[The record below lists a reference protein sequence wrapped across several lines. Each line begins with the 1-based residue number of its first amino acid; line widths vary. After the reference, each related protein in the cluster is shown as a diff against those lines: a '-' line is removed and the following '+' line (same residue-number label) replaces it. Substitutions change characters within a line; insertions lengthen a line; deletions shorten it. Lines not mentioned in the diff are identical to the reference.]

1 MAQVFPVSAQIIYD
15 TLAADAVFMDALGEY
30 TFKVSPGAPVP
41 ALSVVTPGQD
51 LPSVESVS
59 GVEVVI
65 HDVGSVRRRDYLS
78 SVSDFIVDWKVYLI
92 AWEPANGV
100 ALTNAVIRMMQIFSG
115 ATSTEVVATADG
127 IGAQVQT
134 LVTIPADMPIYTA

>member
-1 MAQVFPVSAQIIYD
+1 MA
-15 TLAADAVFMDALGEY
+15 MLGEY
-30 TFKVSPGAPVP
+30 TFKSAPGAPVP
-41 ALSVVTPGQD
+41 SMSIVTPGQD
-51 LPSVESVS
+51 LPSVDSVT

-65 HDVGSVRRRDYLS
+65 HDIASVRRRDYLTS
-78 SVSDFIVDWKVYLI
+78 PSDLIVDWKVYLI
-92 AWEPANGV
+92 AWEPANGT